1 MYVDRRT
8 GQMSLNGNLDVD
20 RISDAA
26 KLCAVDTN
34 VPFGK
39 DKVITCYGIIGM
51 LSLATSELIS
61 SPTALELTLPQPTFS

>member
-1 MYVDRRT
+1 
-8 GQMSLNGNLDVD
+8 MSLNGNLDVD

-26 KLCAVDTN
+26 KLCAVDTS

-39 DKVITCYGIIGM
+39 DKVITCYGIIGI

-61 SPTALELTLPQPTFS
+61 SPIALELTLPQPTFS